1 MSAFHG
7 KEQYTKTFQ
16 INLTFTRNAVGR
28 INLRYS
34 GKQEIM
40 LHVDDVSIPP
50 LTTLSSPLPKT
61 PHSEMEKERF
71 HLFSKSNC
79 GVWLGRV
86 SSGGG

>member
-7 KEQYTKTFQ
+7 EEQYTKTFQ
-16 INLTFTRNAVGR
+16 INLTFTRNTVGR

-40 LHVDDVSIPP
+40 LHVGDVSIPP
-50 LTTLSSPLPKT
+50 LTAHSSPLPET
-61 PHSEMEKERF
+61 PYSEMEKERF
-71 HLFSKSNC
+71 HLLAKSNC

-86 SSGGG
+86 GSGGG